1 MEGPILISKRSCA
14 RNPAKWEAGQAAL
27 AAVLLIPVVVAGVL
41 LVFNTGQV
49 TASKLRVQN
58 AADAAAFSAMELQA
72 RQMNLDAY
80 LNRAMLTNQIAIGQA
95 VSILSWSRY
104 VGKVG
109 ENIHYPFD
117 KLRSIAS
124 LIPYA
129 GGALVVFLNTYQKA
143 IEINAKT
150 VAIAGEG
157 YGQNFMVVANTYDA
171 IYAGASSAFNL
182 SLGVSTPNGA
192 VQQTILQL
200 VKLNAGPNARVLNYD
215 SAAGFAAL
223 VAPYSSA
230 RRNYITTW
238 GGSADGGNNDPG
250 GRARMASMINEGAQP
265 FVTNRA
271 HGVGFPLGFDLH
283 SDLGTRRFG
292 ARAETAKSG
301 GGQLAKDTQGNYV
314 WSGADTLRTS
324 VDVGGSC
331 GRFFK
336 HPCWKNSYNQN
347 WGWGGAWSLPG
358 IKQFDYMQSGNRNWS
373 DSYMVANV
381 AASSKTI
388 LNRGGQVYQ
397 GAWSQDAQGM
407 SKIVRD
413 YSDGIAGDALGN
425 LGIGRGSQKGIA
437 QYRDLRWNSND
448 PDGRPRA
455 DLTDAA
461 PRFVVVVDLP
471 KSSVRDSAT
480 ALGIS
485 HDPDTTNNRLGWL
498 NMHLDTKGAGRK
510 EGVRAAA
517 AAQVYFRRPAELWP
531 RGDGLDERA
540 NLFSPFWTARLVDLN
555 AQERAA
561 VLALNTAE

>member
-1 MEGPILISKRSCA
+1 MEGNILVSKRSCA
-14 RNPAKWEAGQAAL
+14 RSPANWETGQAAL
-27 AAVLLIPVVVAGVL
+27 AAVLLIPVVIAGVL

-124 LIPYA
+124 AIPYA
-129 GGALVVFLNTYQKA
+129 GGALVAFLNTYQKA
-143 IEINAKT
+143 IEANAKT
-150 VAIAGEG
+150 IAIAGGG
-157 YGQNFMVVANTYDA
+157 YGQNFMVDANTYDA

-182 SLGVSTPNGA
+182 SLGVSTPKGA
-192 VQQTILQL
+192 VQQTVLQV

-230 RRNYITTW
+230 RRNYVTTW
-238 GGSADGGNNDPG
+238 GGSADGGSNDPG
-250 GRARMASMINEGAQP
+250 GRARMASMINEGAQS

-271 HGVGFPLGFDLH
+271 HGVDSPLTF
-283 SDLGTRRFG
+283 TAPPF
-292 ARAETAKSG
+292 ARANTTKVG
-301 GGQLAKDTQGNYV
+301 GSQFTRSAQGRYV
-314 WSGADTLRTS
+314 WSSADTVRTTFQLRKH
-324 VDVGGSC
+324 VLFGGWQTVFSDT
-331 GRFFK
+331 
-336 HPCWKNSYNQN
+336 
-347 WGWGGAWSLPG
+347 WGWGGAWSAGKPDL
-358 IKQFDYMQSGNRNWS
+358 FDYYRYGNRNWS
-373 DSYMVANV
+373 YPYMDAHTD
-381 AASSKTI
+381 AAKKTL
-388 LNRGGQVYQ
+388 LNGGGQVYQ
-397 GAWSQDAQGM
+397 GAWSQDARGM
-407 SKIVRD
+407 SKVVRD
-413 YSDGIAGDALGN
+413 FSDPLVADKMPLPGLGRGAEMGIA
-425 LGIGRGSQKGIA
+425 R
-437 QYRDLRWNSND
+437 YRDLRWTSND
-448 PDGRPRA
+448 PNGRPRA
-455 DLTDAA
+455 DLTDSA
-461 PRFVVVVDLP
+461 PRYVVVVDLP
-471 KSSVRDSAT
+471 RAKVRDSAT

-485 HDPDTTNNRLGWL
+485 HDPDATNSRLGWL
-498 NMHLDTKGAGRK
+498 NMHLQTNGAGRN

-531 RGDGLDERA
+531 RSDGLDERA
-540 NLFSPFWTARLVDLN
+540 NLFSPFWTARLVDLS

-561 VLALNTAE
+561 VAALTAAE